1 MEKSLINDFLKKHQK
16 ECIEEVE
23 YMKLHPLSLKEKE
36 EQIKRN
42 HELSMKYLKER
53 KNKLSKNES

>member
-1 MEKSLINDFLKKHQK
+1 MEKSLINVFLKKHQK

-23 YMKLHPLSLKEKE
+23 YMKRHPLSLKEKE